1 MVLNQVTW
9 CFILTQKDLD
19 MKQNDE
25 PNIAQRKWPRW
36 KLIILI
42 QILLIM
48 ALLVTYCSKP
58 QTPPVKTRY
67 LRASSPTAF
76 FKTNALSSATA
87 TPSPCPAMT
96 AKQIYHYIA
105 GTDPCPMPMSS
116 SEVAAQLNDPY
127 ATSVL
132 IPNVGGAEWPTDTT
146 QIQQAIQK
154 GDQTMQALNYLVGEG
169 SQIPPAL
176 TTFTQGGQQ
185 VIGNQDLRYVLTW
198 GSSGTTPVIFLSAA
212 PAGIVGGTPPPFL
225 QVISFDPKKN
235 KYNYFQ
241 YVSDNDLGTGSD
253 NTQTWSWAGD
263 SSNARNVSTI
273 GQGCFQCHLNGGLN
287 MKELTV
293 PWNNWHSSK
302 ATISAANIPP
312 AVAQDPIYKS
322 LTVADSL
329 QTNFQGAMFKMTM
342 K

>member
-36 KLIILI
+36 KLIIPI

-67 LRASSPTAF
+67 RRASSPTAF
-76 FKTNALSSATA
+76 CKTNALSSATA

-132 IPNVGGAEWPTDTT
+132 IPNVGGAEC
-146 QIQQAIQK
+146 QRIRRK
-154 GDQTMQALNYLVGEG
+154 
-169 SQIPPAL
+169 
-176 TTFTQGGQQ
+176 
-185 VIGNQDLRYVLTW
+185 
-198 GSSGTTPVIFLSAA
+198 
-212 PAGIVGGTPPPFL
+212 
-225 QVISFDPKKN
+225 
-235 KYNYFQ
+235 
-241 YVSDNDLGTGSD
+241 
-253 NTQTWSWAGD
+253 
-263 SSNARNVSTI
+263 SNR
-273 GQGCFQCHLNGGLN
+273 
-287 MKELTV
+287 
-293 PWNNWHSSK
+293 PYRK
-302 ATISAANIPP
+302 ATRPCR
-312 AVAQDPIYKS
+312 
-322 LTVADSL
+322 L
-329 QTNFQGAMFKMTM
+329 
-342 K
+342 